1 MATTAI
7 VAEIV
12 IGGLEAAVWIALY
25 VFAIA
30 GTDWVDFAQLSDWQA
45 TILLLLVAAAYV
57 LGILIDRIADSVLSR
72 ADRIAFGKPK
82 LRGREV
88 QTMRVALL
96 HHEDGNTRFLEYQRS
111 RMRVARAT
119 VLNLVLLAPALAAFL
134 LARTDAGSWTAVAVL
149 GVVAAAFVSWWVA
162 RRIEVAFLNNLR
174 RAYAELGRA

>member
-1 MATTAI
+1 MTTTAI
-7 VAEIV
+7 VAELV
-12 IGGLEAAVWIALY
+12 IGGLEAATWVALY
-25 VFAIA
+25 VFAVA
-30 GTDWVDFAQLSDWQA
+30 GTDWVDWAQLSDWQA
-45 TILLLLVAAAYV
+45 LILLLLVAAAYV
-57 LGILIDRIADSVLSR
+57 LGILVDRVADSSLSR
-72 ADRIAFGKPK
+72 LDRIAFGKPK

-134 LARTDAGSWTAVAVL
+134 LAQTGADWWTAAA
-149 GVVAAAFVSWWVA
+149 VAAVVLAALVSWWVA

-174 RAYAELGRA
+174 RAYAELGRE